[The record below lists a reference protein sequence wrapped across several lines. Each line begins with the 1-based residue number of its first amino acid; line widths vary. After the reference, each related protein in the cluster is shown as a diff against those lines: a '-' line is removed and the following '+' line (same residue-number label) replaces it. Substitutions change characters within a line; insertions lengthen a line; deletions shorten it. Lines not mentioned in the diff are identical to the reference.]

1 MERFISG
8 QKVRILT
15 VDELL
20 KKGYKIDEDGDI
32 YIGGD
37 DEFFVKPMYDYCNVK
52 HVITTSEDKKQ
63 LFTIK
68 GFHFTPGMCEEVE
81 SKLKIKIKYFEGAK
95 ELEKI
100 SKGDWIDLY
109 ANKDMFI
116 AEGERA
122 MIPLGVAMELPE
134 GYEAHV
140 VPRSSTFKTW
150 GLIQTNHMGVIDH
163 SYCGNNDQW
172 HMPVY
177 CLEGKDIKKD
187 KFYTYDD
194 YLKEDVLLS
203 TTETKGT
210 YIHKGDKICQFRIM
224 EIQPEIEFEKV
235 EVLEN
240 EDRNGFGS
248 TGSK

>member
-1 MERFISG
+1 MERFVTG
-8 QKVRILT
+8 EKVRVLT
-15 VDELL
+15 MGELL
-20 KKGYKIDEDGDI
+20 KRGYTLNDGEM
-32 YIGGD
+32 YIEVD
-37 DEFFVKPMYDYCNVK
+37 DEYFVTPMYDYCNVEHK
-52 HVITTSEDKKQ
+52 ITVSEEINQ
-63 LFTIK
+63 QFIFG
-68 GFHFTPGMCEEVE
+68 GFHFTPGMCEEIK

-116 AEGERA
+116 AEGERV
-122 MIPLGVAMELPE
+122 MIPLGVARGLPE